1 VNAWNLPYAISPLTN
16 AYVIVEI
23 DSLINVTSATMPY
36 TNLGN
41 GKYRVDLGTLNPGQ
55 ESFFQFYCHYSCQ
68 MIVGRTY
75 CFDATIYPIDSCVY
89 DTVPAATP
97 PDFSPCTL
105 PWDHSS
111 LSVDGYCQNDSIYF
125 SVTNNG
131 LPGFGDMDCYSP
143 IRIYINGSYLLM
155 DSVQLVGGETR
166 IFAFSSDRRTWRF
179 EVDQHPLH
187 PGNSHPNVTIEAC
200 GNLGVWTSN
209 LVNLLPPD
217 DADPFIDI
225 QCVTARLSYDPNDK
239 TGYPL
244 GVGGSHDISPNG
256 KIDYVI
262 NFQNTGSD
270 TAFTVVIRD
279 TLDMD
284 LDVFTVQSG
293 VSSHPYSF
301 VMHGPRVLEWTFSNI
316 QLPDSTTNEVLSHGF
331 ITFSVDQNLGLPSG
345 TLIHNTADIYFDF
358 NEPIVTNTTLHTVKQ
373 DVNLQ
378 AWSEQQ
384 TVEVNVCG
392 NIPYVFN
399 SVSYLNEGTYYQ
411 LLPGNFGIDTLLQ
424 INFHQNQFSSS
435 SIVSTVCSS
444 YTAPDGQVYTTSGMY
459 SAIVPNTQGCDS
471 VITINLTVLHPTS
484 SEITETTCSSYT
496 APDGQVYTTSGMYSA
511 IVPNTQGCDSVITI
525 NLTVLH
531 PTSSEI
537 TETTCSS
544 YTAPDGQVYT
554 TSGMYSVLIANS
566 QGCDS
571 LIAIDLTIVSIINTI
586 TNNSPN
592 LHADMDNAAYQWLDC
607 SNSYMSIVGET
618 NQNFTATTNGLY
630 AVQISLNS
638 CLDTSDC
645 FMITGLSLEQLSA
658 ELIKLYPNP
667 SNGEFTIDFGVLAQ
681 NASLFVEDI
690 TGKIVYESDE
700 ITDQKVDLKLKEA
713 PGAYYVIIKFASGEI
728 QKLKLILE

>member
-1 VNAWNLPYAISPLTN
+1 
-16 AYVIVEI
+16 
-23 DSLINVTSATMPY
+23 
-36 TNLGN
+36 
-41 GKYRVDLGTLNPGQ
+41 
-55 ESFFQFYCHYSCQ
+55 
-68 MIVGRTY
+68 
-75 CFDATIYPIDSCVY
+75 
-89 DTVPAATP
+89 
-97 PDFSPCTL
+97 
-105 PWDHSS
+105 
-111 LSVDGYCQNDSIYF
+111 
-125 SVTNNG
+125 
-131 LPGFGDMDCYSP
+131 
-143 IRIYINGSYLLM
+143 
-155 DSVQLVGGETR
+155 
-166 IFAFSSDRRTWRF
+166 
-179 EVDQHPLH
+179 
-187 PGNSHPNVTIEAC
+187 
-200 GNLGVWTSN
+200 LGVWTSN

-411 LLPGNFGIDTLLQ
+411 LLSGNFGIDTLLQ

-435 SIVSTVCSS
+435 SIVSTV
-444 YTAPDGQVYTTSGMY
+444 
-459 SAIVPNTQGCDS
+459 
-471 VITINLTVLHPTS
+471 
-484 SEITETTCSSYT
+484 CSSYT

>member
-1 VNAWNLPYAISPLTN
+1 
-16 AYVIVEI
+16 
-23 DSLINVTSATMPY
+23 
-36 TNLGN
+36 
-41 GKYRVDLGTLNPGQ
+41 
-55 ESFFQFYCHYSCQ
+55 
-68 MIVGRTY
+68 
-75 CFDATIYPIDSCVY
+75 
-89 DTVPAATP
+89 
-97 PDFSPCTL
+97 
-105 PWDHSS
+105 
-111 LSVDGYCQNDSIYF
+111 
-125 SVTNNG
+125 
-131 LPGFGDMDCYSP
+131 
-143 IRIYINGSYLLM
+143 
-155 DSVQLVGGETR
+155 
-166 IFAFSSDRRTWRF
+166 
-179 EVDQHPLH
+179 
-187 PGNSHPNVTIEAC
+187 
-200 GNLGVWTSN
+200 
-209 LVNLLPPD
+209 
-217 DADPFIDI
+217 
-225 QCVTARLSYDPNDK
+225 
-239 TGYPL
+239 
-244 GVGGSHDISPNG
+244 
-256 KIDYVI
+256 
-262 NFQNTGSD
+262 
-270 TAFTVVIRD
+270 
-279 TLDMD
+279 
-284 LDVFTVQSG
+284 
-293 VSSHPYSF
+293 
-301 VMHGPRVLEWTFSNI
+301 
-316 QLPDSTTNEVLSHGF
+316 
-331 ITFSVDQNLGLPSG
+331 
-345 TLIHNTADIYFDF
+345 
-358 NEPIVTNTTLHTVKQ
+358 
-373 DVNLQ
+373 
-378 AWSEQQ
+378 
-384 TVEVNVCG
+384 
-392 NIPYVFN
+392 
-399 SVSYLNEGTYYQ
+399 
-411 LLPGNFGIDTLLQ
+411 
-424 INFHQNQFSSS
+424 
-435 SIVSTVCSS
+435 
-444 YTAPDGQVYTTSGMY
+444 MY